1 MEWEIFHEA
10 RNKEQNPVPIY
21 VIWPIHNSEK
31 RKEKKNMYLVKIN
44 YYYTHKNL

>member
-1 MEWEIFHEA
+1 MEWEISREA

-31 RKEKKNMYLVKIN
+31 RKEKKKYVFSKDKLLL
-44 YYYTHKNL
+44 YT